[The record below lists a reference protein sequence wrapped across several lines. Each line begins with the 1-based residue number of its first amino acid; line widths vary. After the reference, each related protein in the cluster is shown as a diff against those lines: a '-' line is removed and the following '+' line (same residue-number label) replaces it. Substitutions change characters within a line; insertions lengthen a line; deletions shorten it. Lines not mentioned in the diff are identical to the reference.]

1 MLAQGLV
8 TPERERE
15 GEREKEYTIK
25 YHKLTSWGGIPKRL
39 DLYPTI
45 EKMMILAKIEVN
57 ELEKQTIKVSTSG
70 LLLFLL

>member
-8 TPERERE
+8 TPERERR
-15 GEREKEYTIK
+15 GGRKKEYTIK
-25 YHKLTSWGGIPKRL
+25 YHKLTSWGGISKRL

-70 LLLFLL
+70 LLLCLL